1 MQVGRAQLQNIGH
14 STTTYQRYKRYKT
27 AAEADRLSD
36 FKLGMGMG
44 VYVIKAEKEWRGV
57 GWPQVAMHSKLARF
71 LVLRYFTES
80 DGFAGR
86 LRHSG

>member
-1 MQVGRAQLQNIGH
+1 
-14 STTTYQRYKRYKT
+14 
-27 AAEADRLSD
+27 
-36 FKLGMGMG
+36 MG